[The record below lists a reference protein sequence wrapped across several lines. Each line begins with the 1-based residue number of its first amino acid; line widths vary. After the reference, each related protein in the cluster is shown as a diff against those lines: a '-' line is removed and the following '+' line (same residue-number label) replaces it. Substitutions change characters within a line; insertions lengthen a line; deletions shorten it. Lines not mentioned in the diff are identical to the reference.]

1 MATKLKPADVIKP
14 VPPGISWTAPAKGRP
29 WSQPPKMVKLSD
41 VAQGYIDNLSSA
53 ATIDSI
59 LDALETGVPV
69 ASLSE
74 MLMLTGVHKGIHSMD
89 TGVLV
94 IPVIAEML
102 VTAAEMHGVEYTMFP
117 GENDEADVIPDRVI
131 RQALAQVG
139 KKKDMAEEETVV
151 PEVKTAGLMS
161 RNTTEVM

>member
-1 MATKLKPADVIKP
+1 
-14 VPPGISWTAPAKGRP
+14 
-29 WSQPPKMVKLSD
+29 MVKLSD